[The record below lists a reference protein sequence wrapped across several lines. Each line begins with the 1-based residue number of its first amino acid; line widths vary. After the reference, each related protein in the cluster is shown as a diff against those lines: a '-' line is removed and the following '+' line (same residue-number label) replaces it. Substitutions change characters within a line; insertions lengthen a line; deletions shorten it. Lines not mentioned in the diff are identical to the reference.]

1 LPVRQRNDNPY
12 PLTVHTDPP
21 QVVEPGD
28 VIDYDDPIVGL
39 TVLDEPEPDAQAATE
54 PAGKTTTKPTKAD
67 SGDKEATK

>member
-1 LPVRQRNDNPY
+1 VRQRNDNPY

-28 VIDYDDPIVGL
+28 AIDHDDPIVGL
-39 TVLDEPEPDAQAATE
+39 TVLDEPVPEVQAASE
-54 PAGKTTTKPTKAD
+54 PAAKAPSKPAKAD